1 MIDIP
6 ENQKILKTVEKLLLK
21 FHLCD
26 YCLGRLFSKLKKS
39 SCNKDI
45 GSFLRKKI
53 GFKTII
59 KPIYCELCQG
69 LSSEV
74 EFFYNL
80 IIDSLKDY
88 EFDTF
93 LIGCKID
100 EDIINKENKLFS
112 VIDSEYSESIKNELN
127 RTIGLKIEKN
137 NKKLVDFKNPHI
149 MIILDTSFN
158 VITLQI
164 ASLFIYGKYKKYS
177 RNLPQT
183 KWFCKICYGKGC
195 RKCDYLGKL
204 YENSIEEL
212 VSKEIL
218 NVTKAVDESF
228 HGAGREDIDVRM
240 LGDGRPFVLEIKN
253 PKVRNINLDVLK
265 DKINSSNKGLI
276 EVNNLRFS
284 DRQEIARIKNSGYRK
299 VYRVVIKS
307 NTILNNEKL
316 KKVSSSLQDSTIN
329 QITPSRVAH
338 RRADM
343 VREKHIY
350 RCVVESV
357 KDTNA
362 VITLETESGTYI
374 KELVTGDNGRTKPS
388 ITEIIDSPCKV
399 IELDVMEIKGE

>member
-1 MIDIP
+1 MINIP
-6 ENQKILKTVEKLLLK
+6 VDQKILKTVENILLK
-21 FHLCD
+21 FRLCD
-26 YCLGRLFSKLKKS
+26 YCLGRLFSKVKIS
-39 SCNKDI
+39 TCNQDI
-45 GSFLRKKI
+45 GNFLRKKT

-59 KPIYCELCQG
+59 KPINCELCQG

-74 EFFYNL
+74 EYFYNL
-80 IIDSLKDY
+80 ILDSLKDY

-100 EDIINKENKLFS
+100 EDIINKENELIAITK
-112 VIDSEYSESIKNELN
+112 SEYSESIKNEVN
-127 RTIGLKIEKN
+127 RNIGLKIEKKI
-137 NKKLVDFKNPHI
+137 KKLVDFENPDI

-164 ASLFIYGKYKKYS
+164 ASLFIYGKYKKYT
-177 RNLPQT
+177 RNIPQT

-195 RKCDYLGKL
+195 RKCNYLGRL
-204 YENSIEEL
+204 YENSVEEL
-212 VSKEIL
+212 VSKEML
-218 NVTKAVDESF
+218 KVTKATEESF

-240 LGDGRPFVLEIKN
+240 LGNGRPFVLEIKN
-253 PKVRNINLDVLK
+253 PRVRSIDLDVLK
-265 DKINSSNKGLI
+265 EKINNSNKGLI

-284 DRQEIARIKNSGYRK
+284 DRNEIARIKNSRFRK

-343 VREKHIY
+343 IREKHIY

-357 KDTNA
+357 KDTIA
-362 VITLETESGTYI
+362 IITLETESGTYI
-374 KELVTGDNGRTKPS
+374 KELVTSDEGRTKPS
-388 ITEIIDSPCKV
+388 IAELIDSPSKV